1 EHILYREIME
11 KFKLKEGEEY
21 IALKDLIK
29 LLGWA
34 DTGGEAMS
42 RIDNREINVNGAI
55 ETQRRKKIKRGD
67 VVMSGDNQAQVE

>member
-1 EHILYREIME
+1 ME

-29 LLGWA
+29 ILGWA

-42 RIDNREINVNGAI
+42 RIDNEEIKLNGTI
-55 ETQRRKKIKRGD
+55 ETQRRKKVRSGD
-67 VVMSGDNQAQVE
+67 VVMFGGSEAQVE